1 MRGKQRRRQKAA
13 RVAAD
18 PAAAVAVAD
27 PGDPASTDAD
37 ADANAGD
44 HEDAS
49 APVDEPSLVI
59 SEDETSAEVDGNPL
73 PADEG
78 ANDFLTQVV
87 TADGNEADE
96 GTDVFDDQDALVE
109 GDEVDVTDAVANDQ
123 GTFGEAW
130 QDAASVKGDEPS
142 TGLASPD
149 VTDPAV
155 TGQTGEAS
163 RDGDPAMAST
173 AHDLLNE
180 AMGLDLDSD
189 EAYIPLPP
197 PTNRSGGLPV
207 QPLTAITAP
216 VPVVNPT
223 DALFTP
229 GPSEARPG
237 AAFAKIELP
246 GVNKDQDPLALLALG
261 TPAPTLTAPA
271 PVLTDAVAPPKSRA
285 LPTDAPVVA
294 DVPSVDTERLPDFE
308 PAAPALDVPV
318 DLEPTGVPIV
328 LPRVGDGA
336 EAEDLGSGTLT
347 PAPMPTADA
356 AAAADPDG
364 RRGRRWAR
372 PLVAVVLLAV
382 AGGGAAAFWL
392 LDQDPAPVQEQ
403 VSATPADLPA
413 VGSGERLGHL
423 QEGSRLLTTAVRGE
437 ITNRFQ
443 VPPTLDDP
451 FVAQALGEPLNSYL
465 TVNEWV
471 PDTAEYQFR
480 LCLTHS
486 SGGWLLYDSL
496 YGGIVDL
503 AANGSACPAS
513 D

>member
-27 PGDPASTDAD
+27 PGDPAPTEAD
-37 ADANAGD
+37 VDD
-44 HEDAS
+44 RVDAS
-49 APVDEPSLVI
+49 APIDEPSLVM
-59 SEDETSAEVDGNPL
+59 SEDETSAEVDDNPT

-78 ANDFLTQVV
+78 ATEALHQVAS
-87 TADGNEADE
+87 ADGAEADG
-96 GTDVFDDQDALVE
+96 GTDARDDEDALVE
-109 GDEVDVTDAVANDQ
+109 DDDVEVTDAVANDQ
-123 GTFGEAW
+123 DASGEVT

-142 TGLASPD
+142 TSLAFEED
-149 VTDPAV
+149 MDPSLP
-155 TGQTGEAS
+155 GQVEEAP
-163 RDGDPAMAST
+163 RDGDSAMTST
-173 AHDLLNE
+173 AHGLLNE

-197 PTNRSGGLPV
+197 PTNRPGGLPV

-285 LPTDAPVVA
+285 LPTHAPSVA

-308 PAAPALDVPV
+308 PAAPALEVPV
-318 DLEPTGVPIV
+318 DLEPTGVPII

-356 AAAADPDG
+356 TAAADPDG

-443 VPPTLDDP
+443 VPSTLDDP

-465 TVNEWV
+465 SVNEWV

>member
-18 PAAAVAVAD
+18 PATAVAVAE
-27 PGDPASTDAD
+27 PGDPAPTEAD
-37 ADANAGD
+37 ANANAGD

-49 APVDEPSLVI
+49 APIDEPSLVM
-59 SEDETSAEVDGNPL
+59 SEDDTSAKVDGNPA

-78 ANDFLTQVV
+78 STEALHQVV
-87 TADGNEADE
+87 SADGAEADE
-96 GTDVFDDQDALVE
+96 GTDARDDQDTLVE
-109 GDEVDVTDAVANDQ
+109 DDNVEVTDAVANDQ
-123 GTFGEAW
+123 DASGEVT
-130 QDAASVKGDEPS
+130 QDAASAKGDEPS
-142 TGLASPD
+142 TSLAFEED
-149 VTDPAV
+149 TDPAV
-155 TGQTGEAS
+155 TGQVEEAP
-163 RDGDPAMAST
+163 RDGDSAMTST
-173 AHDLLNE
+173 AHGLLNE

-197 PTNRSGGLPV
+197 PTNRPGGLPV

-285 LPTDAPVVA
+285 LPTDAPVGA
-294 DVPSVDTERLPDFE
+294 DMPSVDAERVGGYE
-308 PAAPALDVPV
+308 PAAPALEVPV
-318 DLEPTGVPIV
+318 DLEPTGVPII

-347 PAPMPTADA
+347 PAPMPPVDA
-356 AAAADPDG
+356 ADAADPDG
-364 RRGRRWAR
+364 RRGRRWTR
-372 PLVAVVLLAV
+372 PLVAVVSLALL
-382 AGGGAAAFWL
+382 GGGAGAYWL
-392 LDQDPAPVQEQ
+392 LDQDPTPTQEQ
-403 VSATPADLPA
+403 IAAAPADLPA

-423 QEGSRLLTTAVRGE
+423 QEGSRLLTAAVRGE

-443 VPPTLDDP
+443 VPATLDDP

-465 TVNEWV
+465 SVNEWV
-471 PDTAEYQFR
+471 PDPAEYQFR

-503 AANGSACPAS
+503 AANGTACPAN